1 MKKLC
6 LLLTGAA
13 LAASANA
20 EQYDWE
26 VGANL
31 SWTTT
36 EQTIGLFGPGGSP
49 GNLQIESDANAICL
63 GATWFY
69 EGLEIGE
76 GPRTEA
82 PFLSRTSSISFSYSR
97 VDFDSTTTSPVDA
110 PMSSSGDS
118 DGLGFRGR
126 YVWKDSGWFA
136 LGSYSRS
143 DAFSDATVT
152 TLTAGVGRYI
162 ARNTT
167 VSATFGRTEVD
178 TDVFDDTSSGIILAA
193 KHIGQ
198 FRNQWRYGFDIDVSN
213 QEFGDVNG
221 QYGLGFSLFP
231 NDDLVLAFNTTGQ
244 IGGSN
249 NEQQGYRLSGGWF
262 VLPDLEIT
270 AGYDWVDVDSD
281 ESVDIDTDGFNIGVN
296 YRF

>member
-1 MKKLC
+1 MKTLR
-6 LLLTGAA
+6 LLVTG
-13 LAASANA
+13 LFVAASASA

-26 VGANL
+26 VGADI
-31 SWTTT
+31 SRTTT

-49 GNLQIESDANAICL
+49 GNVRIENDADAIGI
-63 GATWFY
+63 GATWFF
-69 EGLEIGE
+69 EGLEISE

-82 PFLSRTSSISFSYSR
+82 PFLSRTSSLSFAYSR
-97 VDFDSTTTSPVDA
+97 VDFDSTTTSPVDVTT
-110 PMSSSGDS
+110 SSSGDS

-143 DAFSDATVT
+143 EAFSDATVT
-152 TLTAGVGRYI
+152 TLTAGVGRYV

-167 VSATFGRTEVD
+167 ISATLGRTEVD
-178 TDVFDDTSSGIILAA
+178 TNVFDDTSSGVILAA

-213 QEFGDVNG
+213 QEFGDASG

-231 NDDLVLAFNTTGQ
+231 NDDLVLAFNSTGQ

-262 VLPDLEIT
+262 VLPDVEIT

-281 ESVDIDTDGFNIGVN
+281 ETVDIDTNGFNIGVN